1 MTILDGKWW
10 YGKVSSVSVAL
21 VVKFESI
28 SPLGQV
34 RISCIL
40 SSAMSCV
47 DTSLQELETNLR
59 KDFTITENDTAKAFS
74 LKKVPTSTFT

>member
-1 MTILDGKWW
+1 MKILDGKWW
-10 YGKVSSVSVAL
+10 YGEVSSVSVAL

-47 DTSLQELETNLR
+47 DTPLLQLATNLR
-59 KDFTITENDTAKAFS
+59 QNFTIGLLLVERKC
-74 LKKVPTSTFT
+74 LKESAY